1 MLAEAELD
9 DRLSVSL
16 DYSGRVIG
24 VTLVIASKSTCEGAV
39 VPLSKLNEFTTS
51 VYVRHTETGPMYM
64 SHHIFKT

>member
-1 MLAEAELD
+1 MLAESELD

-24 VTLVIASKSTCEGAV
+24 ITLVIASKSTCEGAV

-51 VYVRHTETGPMYM
+51 VYVRHTETGPMYAT
-64 SHHIFKT
+64 KYV